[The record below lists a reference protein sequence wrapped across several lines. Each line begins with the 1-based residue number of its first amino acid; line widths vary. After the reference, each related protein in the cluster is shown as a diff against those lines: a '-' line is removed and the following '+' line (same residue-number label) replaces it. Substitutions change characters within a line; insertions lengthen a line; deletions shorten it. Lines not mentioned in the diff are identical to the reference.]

1 MNQLSRIIKGTTV
14 REKGKYKDEENK
26 EEEVECLTLQVR
38 KFDAVPQHISTI
50 QSNFLA
56 IIAAQK
62 RTISHMQHYPINSSN
77 TTALNGKYMAP
88 NGKFTAMDGKYITL
102 QQRHCYHTKL
112 AQSASKTT
120 TLNKGTNIFFFYK

>member
-1 MNQLSRIIKGTTV
+1 MNQLSRIIKGTKK
-14 REKGKYKDEENK
+14 RKYKDKENK

-38 KFDAVPQHISTI
+38 KFDVVPQHISTI

-62 RTISHMQHYPINSSN
+62 RTISHTQHYPINSTN
-77 TTALNGKYMAP
+77 NTALNS
-88 NGKFTAMDGKYITL
+88 KFTAMDGKYITL
-102 QQRHCYHTKL
+102 QQRHSYHTKL

-120 TLNKGTNIFFFYK
+120 TLN

>member
-14 REKGKYKDEENK
+14 REKRKYKDKENK

-50 QSNFLA
+50 QRNFLA
-56 IIAAQK
+56 IIAARK
-62 RTISHMQHYPINSSN
+62 RTISHMQHYPVNSTN
-77 TTALNGKYMAP
+77 NTALNGKYTAL

-102 QQRHCYHTKL
+102 QQKL
-112 AQSASKTT
+112 
-120 TLNKGTNIFFFYK
+120 